1 MPTEE
6 ASGMSEEKRRRL
18 LEMLLERSYQYRPEK
33 PFTLSS
39 GRVSPYFIDCK
50 PVTNSAAGLALVGEI
65 FFDLVAGLDIAAI
78 GGLTMGA
85 DPIAH
90 AVSLISWQKGRPVN
104 SFSVRKLAKD
114 HGHESSRVLVGYVR
128 SGDRVAIVDDVI
140 TTGQS
145 TIQAMEQAAAGGLL
159 VVKAVVLVDREEGGK
174 EEIEKR
180 GVGVE
185 SVFTLSELREEA
197 AKRSTGLAGAPGEG
211 ARNG

>member
-1 MPTEE
+1 MRVRHFLGQSIPTCKEG
-6 ASGMSEEKRRRL
+6 AMSEEPRRRL
-18 LEMLLERSYQYRPEK
+18 LEMLLERSYQYRPGN

-50 PVTNSAAGLALVGEI
+50 PVTNSASGLALVGEI
-65 FFDLVAGLDIAAI
+65 FFDMVRHLDIVAI

-90 AVSLISWQKGRPVN
+90 AVSLVSWQKGRPVN
-104 SFSVRKLAKD
+104 SFSVRKVAKD
-114 HGHESSRVLVGYVR
+114 HGHEGSRVLVGYVR

-145 TIQAMEQAAAGGLL
+145 TIYAIEQAVAHGLV
-159 VVKAVVLVDREEGGK
+159 VVKAVVLVDRQEGGR

-180 GVGVE
+180 GVEVE
-185 SVFTLSELREEA
+185 SVFSLSELREMA
-197 AKRSTGLAGAPGEG
+197 GRSLG
-211 ARNG
+211 